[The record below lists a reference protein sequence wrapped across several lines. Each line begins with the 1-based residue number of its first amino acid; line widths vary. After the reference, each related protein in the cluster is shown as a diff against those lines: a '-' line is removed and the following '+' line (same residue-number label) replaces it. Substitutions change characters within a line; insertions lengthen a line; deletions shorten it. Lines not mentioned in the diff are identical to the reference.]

1 MFTGTVLDR
10 EGGTESKDHL
20 SAFGFRF
27 LCVSLALSLSLC
39 LSVSPLFFSPLISF
53 IYYHLFFILFVFL
66 LSILPVSS
74 LSSHLFFVFFSSFP
88 PSLSIFPLN
97 LPPYSRSLS
106 PLLLTSLTFFRHNR
120 IRQPTKEG
128 PQRDIPAAAAGH
140 RGPPRYYSQEGD
152 TAVHLPHRPPL
163 PTSSFGQD
171 HRNHFTDHWF
181 SFTQTQRTT
190 PFGKYF
196 CYFSFHNDLFM
207 PRV

>member
-1 MFTGTVLDR
+1 MARNQKTIFLP
-10 EGGTESKDHL
+10 L
-20 SAFGFRF
+20 AF
-27 LCVSLALSLSLC
+27 ALSLSLLHFLC
-39 LSVSPLFFSPLISF
+39 LSVCLSHLSFSP
-53 IYYHLFFILFVFL
+53 
-66 LSILPVSS
+66 
-74 LSSHLFFVFFSSFP
+74 LSSHLSIIIYSLYYLFFFCLFSPSLLFHPTFSLSFFLPSLLSFP
-88 PSLSIFPLN
+88 FFLLIF
-97 LPPYSRSLS
+97 LPTPSRSLS

>member
-1 MFTGTVLDR
+1 MPALFRGQLGLRALRKGEDAGLFMFTGTVLDR

-74 LSSHLFFVFFSSFP
+74 LSSHLFFVFFTSFP

-97 LPPYSRSLS
+97 LPPYSLSLS
-106 PLLLTSLTFFRHNR
+106 ISPPPHISNFLS
-120 IRQPTKEG
+120 
-128 PQRDIPAAAAGH
+128 PQ
-140 RGPPRYYSQEGD
+140 
-152 TAVHLPHRPPL
+152 
-163 PTSSFGQD
+163 
-171 HRNHFTDHWF
+171 
-181 SFTQTQRTT
+181 
-190 PFGKYF
+190 
-196 CYFSFHNDLFM
+196 
-207 PRV
+207 